1 MKYSKFAVS
10 YFEFLCV
17 LGFIMNINYSADA
30 PEINWGSLLIVKSN
44 LKRFTA
50 TWRSYKD
57 EMIWF
62 LVFLK

>member
-30 PEINWGSLLIVKSN
+30 PEIN
-44 LKRFTA
+44 
-50 TWRSYKD
+50 
-57 EMIWF
+57 
-62 LVFLK
+62 